1 MEGKRL
7 IIVLP
12 SMMMIVVL
20 LCTIFEGSL
29 ATSSIVFSLSGNAYP
44 KGAYFVDIHIGDQA
58 EPFELHV
65 DTGSSLT
72 WVKCVE
78 PFENYAQPQE
88 GLYKPPK
95 HSIVQCQDPLCAVVQ
110 GKKYNCENTTNRC
123 DYIFEYDDGSLA
135 HGYLVNDH
143 FHLRLF
149 NGSIIRSLL
158 VFGCG
163 YKQTGAFDGA
173 GIFGL
178 SRGPLGFSSQIHSQG
193 LTQQVTSHCL
203 SSRGGGF
210 LFIGDDLVPPSGI
223 SWTPITSTSNH
234 GQDYGSGPV
243 ELLFNGSSTQVRGL
257 QFIFDSGSD
266 LSYLNHPPYQDTLDW
281 ISDALKRTP
290 LIRTQPMGIFPICWK
305 HNKSPIRSF
314 DDVKNY
320 FKSLTLNFTNV
331 PNVKLN
337 LPVHAYLIR
346 VGVNV
351 CLAILD
357 CGQVDVE
364 NPNVIG
370 VFSMQDKLM
379 IYDNVNHRIGWASSN
394 CNMPAWR

>member
-44 KGAYFVDIHIGDQA
+44 KGAYFVDIYIGDQA
-58 EPFELHV
+58 KPFELHV

-78 PFENYAQPQE
+78 PFENYAQ
-88 GLYKPPK
+88 
-95 HSIVQCQDPLCAVVQ
+95 SMTIFI
-110 GKKYNCENTTNRC
+110 C
-123 DYIFEYDDGSLA
+123 DFSMALSF
-135 HGYLVNDH
+135 VH
-143 FHLRLF
+143 FW
-149 NGSIIRSLL
+149 
-158 VFGCG
+158 CG

-223 SWTPITSTSNH
+223 SWTPITIKSNH

-257 QFIFDSGSD
+257 QFVFDSGSD

-305 HNKSPIRSF
+305 HNKIPIRSF

-331 PNVKLN
+331 PNIKLN
-337 LPVHAYLIR
+337 LPVHAYLIH
-346 VGVNV
+346 VGVNL

-379 IYDNVNHRIGWASSN
+379 IYDNVNHRIGWASRN

>member
-1 MEGKRL
+1 MLLFVILGSLVHEMLHILSISLPTFKIVKEVFSGGWLGELGKR
-7 IIVLP
+7 
-12 SMMMIVVL
+12 
-20 LCTIFEGSL
+20 
-29 ATSSIVFSLSGNAYP
+29 
-44 KGAYFVDIHIGDQA
+44 AYFVDIYIGDQA
-58 EPFELHV
+58 KPFELHV

-78 PFENYAQPQE
+78 PFENYAQHN
-88 GLYKPPK
+88 Y
-95 HSIVQCQDPLCAVVQ
+95 LCADQSPRKVYTSRQNIALCNVRIP
-110 GKKYNCENTTNRC
+110 YSMTIFIC
-123 DYIFEYDDGSLA
+123 DFSMALSF
-135 HGYLVNDH
+135 VH
-143 FHLRLF
+143 FW
-149 NGSIIRSLL
+149 
-158 VFGCG
+158 CG

-223 SWTPITSTSNH
+223 SWTPITIKSNH

-257 QFIFDSGSD
+257 QFVFDSGSD

-305 HNKSPIRSF
+305 HNKIPIRSF

-331 PNVKLN
+331 PNIKLN
-337 LPVHAYLIR
+337 LPVHAYLIH
-346 VGVNV
+346 VGVNL

-379 IYDNVNHRIGWASSN
+379 IYDNVNHRIGWASRN